1 MPEEEVFVFPIE
13 ADLPENW
20 VGANAITPSGTEAGL
35 TPQHGYNYLMRKV
48 NAALKAANFLND
60 AIEAK
65 EPGTGGNVSFKD
77 IQGAVADNT
86 ALKNALDAKLST
98 SEKNKPGGY
107 LGIGQDGFAD
117 ATFLPPVVI
126 PEPAKKKMLRQLDLM
141 VPGKFASETGNTKLA
156 VAGDFSY
163 WLLESGIVRSV
174 SARCSVADSGAT
186 PAKVRLVINDVPCGP
201 EISVVASS
209 HTIASITDDS
219 VKINNKDRIEIA
231 VTATGT
237 NKDSSNLRV
246 FVVAEVEL

>member
-1 MPEEEVFVFPIE
+1 MKFPINFTENGDKTSE
-13 ADLPENW
+13 AISKIIKEF
-20 VGANAITPSGTEAGL
+20 EAV
-35 TPQHGYNYLMRKV
+35 Y
-48 NAALKAANFLND
+48 A

-65 EPGTGGNVSFKD
+65 EPGTGGGGNESGGLTEVGFAD

-86 ALKNALDAKLST
+86 ALKNALDAKQST
-98 SEKNKPGGY
+98 STKNKPGGY

-126 PEPAKKKMLRQLDLM
+126 PEPAKKKILRQLDLM
-141 VPGKFASETGNTKLA
+141 VPGNFASETGNTKLA

-174 SARCSVADSGAT
+174 SARCSAADSGAT

>member
-1 MPEEEVFVFPIE
+1 MKFPINFTENGDKTSE
-13 ADLPENW
+13 AILKIIKEF
-20 VGANAITPSGTEAGL
+20 EAV
-35 TPQHGYNYLMRKV
+35 Y
-48 NAALKAANFLND
+48 A

-65 EPGTGGNVSFKD
+65 EPGTGGGEVGGLTDVGFKD
-77 IQGAVADNT
+77 IKGEVADNT
-86 ALKNALDAKLST
+86 ALANALSAKQPTST
-98 SEKNKPGGY
+98 KNKPGGY
-107 LGIGQDGFAD
+107 VGLNSEGKIDSGYLPDIG
-117 ATFLPPVVI
+117 T
-126 PEPAKKKMLRQLDLM
+126 PEPAKKKILRQLDLM
-141 VPGKFASETGNTKLA
+141 VPGTFAKETGNTKLFDS
-156 VAGDFSY
+156 GDFSY

>member
-1 MPEEEVFVFPIE
+1 MKFPINFTENGDKTSE
-13 ADLPENW
+13 AIEKIIKEF
-20 VGANAITPSGTEAGL
+20 GAVYE
-35 TPQHGYNYLMRKV
+35 
-48 NAALKAANFLND
+48 

-77 IQGAVADNT
+77 IQGAVAENT
-86 ALKNALDAKLST
+86 ALADALSAKQPTST
-98 SEKNKPGGY
+98 KNKPGGY
-107 LGIGQDGFAD
+107 VGLNSDGKVDSAY
-117 ATFLPPVVI
+117 LPEVAI
-126 PEPAKKKMLRQLDLM
+126 PEPAKKKLLRQLDLM
-141 VPGKFASETGNTKLA
+141 VPGTFAKETGNTKLA

-201 EISVVASS
+201 EISVLASS